1 MPNNARQLVDS
12 LQSGTPRQFGFVR
25 PSAPW
30 QVTLGGAERCSL
42 AYKLAAQPS
51 ATLNLVPALQA
62 AGGVIATA
70 GCAYNRRRGCA
81 AHAARHHQRAGCKH

>member
-62 AGGVIATA
+62 AGHDLGAAV
-70 GCAYNRRRGCA
+70 NRWVCVVLCCVHPGRRLREQC
-81 AHAARHHQRAGCKH
+81 